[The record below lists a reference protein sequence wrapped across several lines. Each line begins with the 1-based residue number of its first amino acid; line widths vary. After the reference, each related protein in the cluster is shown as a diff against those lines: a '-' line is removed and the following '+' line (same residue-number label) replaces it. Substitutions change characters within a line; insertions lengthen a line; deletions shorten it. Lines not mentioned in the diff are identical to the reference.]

1 MLQQVLSTLRQKQ
14 CNFPN
19 CDTRT
24 QASNQEVS
32 RSLLGSQK
40 QRTRV
45 LLGYNYT
52 WQHNAPLTMSCTMTT
67 SHPSTSTLPQLC
79 HAPRLLVT
87 RSHRL
92 YFKLTVCRQYSSP
105 GHMGSTSTASHVK
118 VPQLLTRLV
127 VDYFAYTRV
136 RVPRHVARL
145 VVDYFAYTARSGAS
159 ARRVARR
166 RLVVDHFATSRG
178 SSPTTSP
185 RAGLSL
191 TTSPMSRV
199 RVPRHVARL
208 VVDYFANAA
217 RPGASAR
224 RAAHCRLVIDYFTYA
239 TRPGASAC
247 RTAHRADRR
256 RLLRL
261 RRASGFL
268 SMSRGSSS
276 TTSPRRTAR
285 RRLLRLM
292 RLVVD
297 YFAYAARPGASARH
311 AARHAAR
318 YRLLCAPATSSCGH
332 TSYTSATPCVATSC
346 LAETL
351 ALLRVSRAPL

>member
-24 QASNQEVS
+24 KASNQKVS

-67 SHPSTSTLPQLC
+67 SHPSTSALPQLC

-105 GHMGSTSTASHVK
+105 GHMGSTSTASHVQ

-127 VDYFAYTRV
+127 VDYFAYT
-136 RVPRHVARL
+136 
-145 VVDYFAYTARSGAS
+145 
-159 ARRVARR
+159 
-166 RLVVDHFATSRG
+166 
-178 SSPTTSP
+178 
-185 RAGLSL
+185 
-191 TTSPMSRV
+191 
-199 RVPRHVARL
+199 
-208 VVDYFANAA
+208 A

-224 RAAHCRLVIDYFTYA
+224 RAARRRLLRLHRAFGCLGTSRGTSQARRRPLCHVARLVADYFTSRRLVVDYFA
-239 TRPGASAC
+239 HVARPGASAC
-247 RTAHRADRR
+247 RAARRRLLRQRRTSGCHGTSRSTLQARHRLLYLRHASGCLGTSHSSSRGSSSTTSPTSRVRVSQHVTRLVVDNFAASHGSSSTTPPHAARR

-261 RRASGFL
+261 RRASGCL
-268 SMSRGSSS
+268 GTSRGSSCGSLS
-276 TTSPRRTAR
+276 TTLCPRLRLAATLAILQPR
-285 RRLLRLM
+285 HASRLL
-292 RLVVD
+292 
-297 YFAYAARPGASARH
+297 
-311 AARHAAR
+311 
-318 YRLLCAPATSSCGH
+318 
-332 TSYTSATPCVATSC
+332 
-346 LAETL
+346 
-351 ALLRVSRAPL
+351 VSRQHWLYFE